1 MNNQMLRNAYT
12 KILNQYDPKYFEV
25 KDKPA
30 GKLSGMF
37 LSSVSQDYEEEK
49 NKVMIVGC
57 ETAGWNVLK
66 DQTFV
71 SVDQYVDLALNK
83 HQQFFKDQ
91 MAAKNAKGRTFFN
104 FARKV
109 AKLEGVNVNG
119 MVYANLFCFD
129 WAKKSPMKC
138 AEFKFIKEI
147 SQKVLNAQIETLRP
161 DYILFVN
168 GISSAGCRRD
178 FFPMDGENQRCTDI
192 TGYPEMISK
201 HYLLEFMLDEKIKC
215 WRTHHPSAYSQKAS
229 RGRYDALKLLSN
241 AVRVV

>member
-1 MNNQMLRNAYT
+1 MLRNAYT

-25 KDKPA
+25 KEKRA
-30 GKLSGMF
+30 GKSGMF
-37 LSSVSQDYEEEK
+37 LATVSDDYEKEK

-66 DQTFV
+66 DHPFA
-71 SVDQYVDLALNK
+71 SVDQYVDLALNE
-83 HQQFFKDQ
+83 HQQFFKEQ
-91 MAAKNAKGRTFFN
+91 MATKNAKGRTFFN

-109 AKLEGVNVNG
+109 AKGGVSVNG

-129 WAKKSPMKC
+129 WHGKSPMKC

-147 SQKVLNAQIETLRP
+147 SQKIMNAQIDILKP

-178 FFPMDGENQRCTDI
+178 FFPMEGENQRCTSI
-192 TGYPEMISK
+192 KGYPETISK
-201 HYLLEFMLDEKIKC
+201 RHLLEFMLDDKIKC
-215 WRTHHPSAYSQKAS
+215 WRTHHPAAFSKEAN
-229 RGRYDALKLLSN
+229 RGREEALKLLLN
-241 AVRVV
+241 AVQVA

>member
-1 MNNQMLRNAYT
+1 MNNQILRNAYI
-12 KILNQYDPKYFEV
+12 KILNQYDQKYFEV
-25 KDKPA
+25 KEKRA

-37 LSSVSQDYEEEK
+37 LASASEEYEKEK

-57 ETAGWNVLK
+57 ETAGWNVLT
-66 DQTFV
+66 DHPFV
-71 SVDQYVDLALNK
+71 TVDHYVDLALNK

-91 MAAKNAKGRTFFN
+91 MTTKNVKGRTFFN

-109 AKLEGVNVNG
+109 AKLEGVSENG
-119 MVYANLFCFD
+119 MVYTNLFCFD
-129 WAKKSPMKC
+129 WHGKSPMKC

-147 SQKVLNAQIETLRP
+147 SQKILNSQIEILKP

-178 FFPMDGENQRCTDI
+178 FFPMDGENQRCTNI
-192 TGYPEMISK
+192 KGYPDTISK

-229 RGRYDALKLLSN
+229 QGRENALKLLSN